1 MKRIYL
7 IIMTV
12 CFLLADAGHTYSR
25 TLNLKAGQLKNLFKT
40 YELDHE
46 RDLTL
51 IGSINGSDLK
61 VLRDWA
67 GDSRT
72 LDLGECRIVAGGEP
86 YYEDYTTENDVL
98 GSYLFGDKEF
108 KRLVLP
114 WTLKKIGDYA
124 ISFCGDSINLPSS
137 LTWLGDYAF
146 VNNNFKELHLPA
158 SLEHIGNA
166 ALNGNISLADVT
178 LDADNPYF
186 VLEDGYLYTRDHSRL
201 LSYFDKISTRTETFT
216 IRPEVRT
223 IDDKAFNFHRTYN
236 ITLNEGLEHIG
247 AYAFRYAL
255 NNIAPHQKKL
265 VIPNS
270 VKYIGEYAFEN
281 CYMDE
286 VIISD
291 NVDSLFNDTFSFC
304 CIDQIHMPAKLKYIG
319 ARALYNNHLDNLV
332 LPEGLETIEHHAF
345 NTLSVD
351 KLVIPESVK
360 FIDEF
365 AFYFP
370 LIKDLE
376 IKAPLDSIPKA
387 AFYSCQALERLVL
400 PPTIKR
406 IGQSAF
412 YECYRLKE
420 CRLPEGL
427 EEIGKGSLA
436 GADHMKEWHIPAT
449 VRKIERA
456 AFAVPN
462 FSSHTVYMYSEEP
475 PAEMDED
482 AFRYWTMEQS
492 VLYVPKGCLDN
503 YREAPW
509 CYFGTVKEF
518 EPTAVASVLRSQ
530 KEVDDHCYDLQG
542 RPVSSDSHGVVIMQ
556 TPDGPRKVMRK

>member
-67 GDSRT
+67 RDSRT

-98 GSYLFGDKEF
+98 GSYLLGDKEF

-146 VNNNFKELHLPA
+146 VNNNFKKLHLPA

>member
-67 GDSRT
+67 RDSRT

>member
-1 MKRIYL
+1 MNYKKDSAFKFSTHFLAVRRKITTFADFFKITLFMKRIYL

-40 YELDHE
+40 YELNHE

-67 GDSRT
+67 DDSST

-146 VNNNFKELHLPA
+146 VNNNFKKLHLPA

-270 VKYIGEYAFEN
+270 VNYIGEYAFEN

-286 VIISD
+286 VVISD

-304 CIDQIHMPAKLKYIG
+304 FIDQIHMPAKLKYIG

-387 AFYSCQALERLVL
+387 AFYSCQDLERLVL
-400 PPTIKR
+400 PPTLKR

-420 CRLPEGL
+420 CKLPEGL
-427 EEIGKGSLA
+427 EEIGKWSLA
-436 GADHMKEWHIPAT
+436 GADRMKEWHIPAT
-449 VRKIERA
+449 VRKIEWA

-492 VLYVPKGCLDN
+492 VLYVPKGCMDN

-509 CYFGTVKEF
+509 CYFG
-518 EPTAVASVLRSQ
+518 
-530 KEVDDHCYDLQG
+530 
-542 RPVSSDSHGVVIMQ
+542 
-556 TPDGPRKVMRK
+556 KVMRK

>member
-67 GDSRT
+67 RDSRT

-86 YYEDYTTENDVL
+86 YNEDYTTENDVL

-146 VNNNFKELHLPA
+146 VNNNFKKLHLPA

-270 VKYIGEYAFEN
+270 VNYIGEYAFEN

>member
-1 MKRIYL
+1 MKRIQFTIL
-7 IIMTV
+7 TA
-12 CFLLADAGHTYSR
+12 CFLLAGTEHTYSR
-25 TLNLKAGQLKNLFKT
+25 TLHLKAGELKNLFKT
-40 YELDHE
+40 YELKYE
-46 RDLTL
+46 KDLTL
-51 IGSINGSDLK
+51 VGTINGSDLK

-67 GDSRT
+67 GDFRT
-72 LDLGECRIVAGGEP
+72 LNLEDCRIVAGGEP
-86 YYEDYTTENDVL
+86 YYEDYTTEDDVL

-108 KRLVLP
+108 KQLVLP

-137 LTWLGDYAF
+137 LTWLGDHAF
-146 VNNNFKELHLPA
+146 TNNNFKKLHLPA
-158 SLEHIGNA
+158 SLDHIGNG
-166 ALNGNISLADVT
+166 ALNGNITLADVT
-178 LDADNPYF
+178 LDPDNPFF

-201 LSYFDKISTRTETFT
+201 LSYFGEISSRVETFT

-270 VKYIGEYAFEN
+270 VNYIGEYAFEN

-304 CIDQIHMPAKLKYIG
+304 FIDQIHMPAKLKYIG
-319 ARALYNNHLDNLV
+319 ARALYNNLLDNLV
-332 LPEGLETIEHHAF
+332 LPEGLETIEQYAF

-365 AFYFP
+365 AFYFT

-387 AFYSCQALERLVL
+387 AFYSCQDLERLVL
-400 PPTIKR
+400 PPTLKR

-420 CRLPEGL
+420 CKLPEGL
-427 EEIGKGSLA
+427 EEIGRWALA
-436 GADHMKEWHIPAT
+436 GADHLKEWHIPAS
-449 VRKIERA
+449 VRKIEWA

-492 VLYVPKGCLDN
+492 VLYVPKGCMDN
-503 YREAPW
+503 YRDAPW
-509 CYFGTVKEF
+509 GYFGTVKEF
-518 EPTAVASVLRSQ
+518 EPTAVAPVLRSQ
-530 KEVDDHCYDLQG
+530 EDKDGRCYDLQG

-556 TPDGPRKVMRK
+556 TADGPRKVMRK

>member
-1 MKRIYL
+1 
-7 IIMTV
+7 MTV

>member
-67 GDSRT
+67 RDSRT

-146 VNNNFKELHLPA
+146 VNNNFKKLHLPA

-387 AFYSCQALERLVL
+387 
-400 PPTIKR
+400 
-406 IGQSAF
+406 G
-412 YECYRLKE
+412 
-420 CRLPEGL
+420 CR
-427 EEIGKGSLA
+427 KG
-436 GADHMKEWHIPAT
+436 W
-449 VRKIERA
+449 RR
-456 AFAVPN
+456 
-462 FSSHTVYMYSEEP
+462 
-475 PAEMDED
+475 
-482 AFRYWTMEQS
+482 
-492 VLYVPKGCLDN
+492 
-503 YREAPW
+503 
-509 CYFGTVKEF
+509 
-518 EPTAVASVLRSQ
+518 
-530 KEVDDHCYDLQG
+530 
-542 RPVSSDSHGVVIMQ
+542 
-556 TPDGPRKVMRK
+556 

>member
-12 CFLLADAGHTYSR
+12 CFLLAYAGHTYSR

-40 YELDHE
+40 YELNHE

-146 VNNNFKELHLPA
+146 VNNNFKKLHLPA

-178 LDADNPYF
+178 LDANNPYF

-270 VKYIGEYAFEN
+270 VNYIGEYAFEN

-304 CIDQIHMPAKLKYIG
+304 FIDNIHMPAKLKYIG

-387 AFYSCQALERLVL
+387 AFYSCQDLERLVL
-400 PPTIKR
+400 PPTLKR

-420 CRLPEGL
+420 CKLPEGL
-427 EEIGKGSLA
+427 EEIGKWSLA
-436 GADHMKEWHIPAT
+436 GADRLKEWHIPAT
-449 VRKIERA
+449 VRKIEWA

-492 VLYVPKGCLDN
+492 VLYVPKGCMDN

>member
-304 CIDQIHMPAKLKYIG
+304 FIDQIHMPAKLKYIG

-387 AFYSCQALERLVL
+387 AFYSCQSLEKLVL

-427 EEIGKGSLA
+427 EEIGKWSLA
-436 GADHMKEWHIPAT
+436 GADRMKEWHIPAT
-449 VRKIERA
+449 VRKIEWA

>member
-1 MKRIYL
+1 MKRIQF
-7 IIMTV
+7 IILTA
-12 CFLLADAGHTYSR
+12 CFLLAGTGHTYSR
-25 TLNLKAGQLKNLFKT
+25 TLNLKAGELKNLFKT
-40 YELDHE
+40 YDLEYE
-46 RDLTL
+46 KDLTL
-51 IGSINGSDLK
+51 VGTINGSDLK

-67 GDSRT
+67 RDFRT
-72 LDLGECRIVAGGEP
+72 LNLEDCRIVAGGEP
-86 YYEDYTTENDVL
+86 YYEDYTTEDDVL

-108 KRLVLP
+108 KQLVLP

-137 LTWLGDYAF
+137 LTWLGDHAF
-146 VNNNFKELHLPA
+146 TNNNFKKLHLPA
-158 SLEHIGNA
+158 SLDHIGNG
-166 ALNGNISLADVT
+166 ALNGNITLADVT
-178 LDADNPYF
+178 LDPDNPFF

-201 LSYFDKISTRTETFT
+201 LSYFGEISSRVETFT

-270 VKYIGEYAFEN
+270 VNYIGEYAFEN

-286 VIISD
+286 VVISD

-304 CIDQIHMPAKLKYIG
+304 FIDQIHMPAKLKYIG
-319 ARALYNNHLDNLV
+319 ARALYNNLLDNLV
-332 LPEGLETIEHHAF
+332 LPEGLETIEQYAF

-365 AFYFP
+365 AFYFT

-387 AFYSCQALERLVL
+387 AFYSCQDLERLVL
-400 PPTIKR
+400 PPTLKR

-420 CRLPEGL
+420 CKLPEGL
-427 EEIGKGSLA
+427 EEIGRWALA
-436 GADHMKEWHIPAT
+436 GADHLKEWHIPAS
-449 VRKIERA
+449 VRKIEWA

-492 VLYVPKGCLDN
+492 VLYVPKGCMDN
-503 YREAPW
+503 YRDAPW

-518 EPTAVASVLRSQ
+518 EPTAVAPVLRSQ
-530 KEVDDHCYDLQG
+530 EDKDGRCYDLQG

-556 TPDGPRKVMRK
+556 TADGPRKVMRK

>member
-1 MKRIYL
+1 MKRIQFTIL
-7 IIMTV
+7 TA
-12 CFLLADAGHTYSR
+12 CFLLAGTEHTYSR
-25 TLNLKAGQLKNLFKT
+25 TLHLKAGELKNLFKT
-40 YELDHE
+40 YELKYE
-46 RDLTL
+46 KDLTL
-51 IGSINGSDLK
+51 VGTINGSDLK

-67 GDSRT
+67 GDFRT
-72 LDLGECRIVAGGEP
+72 LNLEDCRIVAGGEP
-86 YYEDYTTENDVL
+86 YYEDYTTEDDIL

-108 KRLVLP
+108 KQLVLP

-137 LTWLGDYAF
+137 LTWLGDHAF
-146 VNNNFKELHLPA
+146 TNNNFKKLHLPA
-158 SLEHIGNA
+158 SLDHIGNG
-166 ALNGNISLADVT
+166 ALNGNITLADVT
-178 LDADNPYF
+178 LDPDNPFF

-201 LSYFDKISTRTETFT
+201 LSYFGEISSRVETFT

-270 VKYIGEYAFEN
+270 VNYIGEYAFEN

-304 CIDQIHMPAKLKYIG
+304 FIDQIHMPAKLKYIG
-319 ARALYNNHLDNLV
+319 ARALYNNLLDNLV
-332 LPEGLETIEHHAF
+332 LPEGLETIEQYAF

-365 AFYFP
+365 AFYFT

-387 AFYSCQALERLVL
+387 AFYSCQDLERLVL
-400 PPTIKR
+400 PPTLKR

-420 CRLPEGL
+420 CKLPEGL
-427 EEIGKGSLA
+427 EEIGRWALA
-436 GADHMKEWHIPAT
+436 GADHLKEWHIPAS
-449 VRKIERA
+449 VRKIEWA

-492 VLYVPKGCLDN
+492 VLYVPKGCMDN
-503 YREAPW
+503 YRDAPR

-518 EPTAVASVLRSQ
+518 EPTAVAPVLRSQ
-530 KEVDDHCYDLQG
+530 EDKDGRCYDLQG

-556 TPDGPRKVMRK
+556 TADGPRKVMRK

>member
-1 MKRIYL
+1 MKRIQF
-7 IIMTV
+7 IILTA
-12 CFLLADAGHTYSR
+12 CFLLADTGHTYSR
-25 TLNLKAGQLKNLFKT
+25 TLNLKAGELKNLFKT
-40 YELDHE
+40 YDLEYE
-46 RDLTL
+46 KDLTL
-51 IGSINGSDLK
+51 VGTINGSDLK

-67 GDSRT
+67 RDFRT
-72 LDLGECRIVAGGEP
+72 LNLEDCRIVAGGEP
-86 YYEDYTTENDVL
+86 YYEDYTTEDDVL

-108 KRLVLP
+108 KQLVLP

-124 ISFCGDSINLPSS
+124 ISFCGDSINLPTS

-146 VNNNFKELHLPA
+146 VNNNFKKLHLPA
-158 SLEHIGNA
+158 SLDHIGNA
-166 ALNGNISLADVT
+166 ALNGNITLADVT
-178 LDADNPYF
+178 LDPDNPFF

-201 LSYFDKISTRTETFT
+201 LSYFGEISSRVETFT

-270 VKYIGEYAFEN
+270 VNYIGEYAFEN

-286 VIISD
+286 VVISD

-304 CIDQIHMPAKLKYIG
+304 FIDQIHMPAKLKYIG

-332 LPEGLETIEHHAF
+332 LPEGVETIERNAF
-345 NTLSVD
+345 YDLNVD

-360 FIDEF
+360 FLEEF
-365 AFYFP
+365 AFYGCYM
-370 LIKDLE
+370 KDLE

-387 AFYSCQALERLVL
+387 AFYSCQDLKRLVL

-412 YECYRLKE
+412 YECYRMTE
-420 CRLPEGL
+420 CKLPEGL
-427 EEIGKGSLA
+427 EEIGSWALA
-436 GADHMKEWHIPAT
+436 GADHLKEWHIPAS
-449 VRKIERA
+449 VRKIEWA

-492 VLYVPKGCLDN
+492 VLCVPKGCMDN

-509 CYFGTVKEF
+509 SYFGTIKEF
-518 EPTAVASVLRSQ
+518 EPSGVSPVLRTPQDLDSRY
-530 KEVDDHCYDLQG
+530 YDLQG
-542 RPVSSDSHGVVIMQ
+542 RPATPGSHGLRIEV
-556 TPDGPRKVMRK
+556 TPGGARKVVR

>member
-67 GDSRT
+67 RDSRT

-146 VNNNFKELHLPA
+146 VNNNFKKLHLPA

-270 VKYIGEYAFEN
+270 VNYIGEYAFEN

-427 EEIGKGSLA
+427 EEIGKWSLA

>member
-146 VNNNFKELHLPA
+146 VNNNFKKLHLPA

-178 LDADNPYF
+178 LDANNPYF

-223 IDDKAFNFHRTYN
+223 IDDKANGCR
-236 ITLNEGLEHIG
+236 ICS
-247 AYAFRYAL
+247 A
-255 NNIAPHQKKL
+255 Q
-265 VIPNS
+265 
-270 VKYIGEYAFEN
+270 
-281 CYMDE
+281 
-286 VIISD
+286 
-291 NVDSLFNDTFSFC
+291 
-304 CIDQIHMPAKLKYIG
+304 
-319 ARALYNNHLDNLV
+319 
-332 LPEGLETIEHHAF
+332 PEGGGR
-345 NTLSVD
+345 
-351 KLVIPESVK
+351 
-360 FIDEF
+360 
-365 AFYFP
+365 P
-370 LIKDLE
+370 LLRPSGTACIFRFSRRSDYADTRRSKKSNE
-376 IKAPLDSIPKA
+376 
-387 AFYSCQALERLVL
+387 EMRTVN
-400 PPTIKR
+400 KR
-406 IGQSAF
+406 IQNKQNDYQS
-412 YECYRLKE
+412 YGRT
-420 CRLPEGL
+420 
-427 EEIGKGSLA
+427 EE
-436 GADHMKEWHIPAT
+436 
-449 VRKIERA
+449 
-456 AFAVPN
+456 
-462 FSSHTVYMYSEEP
+462 
-475 PAEMDED
+475 
-482 AFRYWTMEQS
+482 
-492 VLYVPKGCLDN
+492 
-503 YREAPW
+503 
-509 CYFGTVKEF
+509 
-518 EPTAVASVLRSQ
+518 
-530 KEVDDHCYDLQG
+530 
-542 RPVSSDSHGVVIMQ
+542 
-556 TPDGPRKVMRK
+556 

>member
-1 MKRIYL
+1 
-7 IIMTV
+7 MTV

-67 GDSRT
+67 RDSRT

-146 VNNNFKELHLPA
+146 VNNNFKKLHLPA

>member
-1 MKRIYL
+1 MKCIQFTIL
-7 IIMTV
+7 TA
-12 CFLLADAGHTYSR
+12 CFLLAGTEHTYSR
-25 TLNLKAGQLKNLFKT
+25 TLHLKAGELKNLFKT
-40 YELDHE
+40 YELKYE
-46 RDLTL
+46 KDLTL
-51 IGSINGSDLK
+51 VGTINGSDLK

-67 GDSRT
+67 GDFRT
-72 LDLGECRIVAGGEP
+72 LNLEDCRIVAGGEP
-86 YYEDYTTENDVL
+86 YYEDYTTEDDVL

-108 KRLVLP
+108 KQLVLP

-124 ISFCGDSINLPSS
+124 ISFCGDSINLPTS

-146 VNNNFKELHLPA
+146 VNNNFKKLHLPA
-158 SLEHIGNA
+158 SLDHIGNA
-166 ALNGNISLADVT
+166 ALNGNITLADVT
-178 LDADNPYF
+178 LDPDNPFF

-201 LSYFDKISTRTETFT
+201 LSYFGEISSRVETFT
-216 IRPEVRT
+216 IRPEVRI

-270 VKYIGEYAFEN
+270 VNYIGEYAFEN

-304 CIDQIHMPAKLKYIG
+304 FIDQIHMPAKLKYIG

-332 LPEGLETIEHHAF
+332 LPEGVETIERNAF
-345 NTLSVD
+345 YDLNVD

-360 FIDEF
+360 FLEEF
-365 AFYFP
+365 AFYGCYM
-370 LIKDLE
+370 KDLE

-387 AFYSCQALERLVL
+387 AFYSCQDLKRLVL

-412 YECYRLKE
+412 YECYRMTE
-420 CRLPEGL
+420 CKLPEGL
-427 EEIGKGSLA
+427 EEIGSWALS
-436 GADHMKEWHIPAT
+436 GADNLKEWHIPAS
-449 VRKIERA
+449 VRKIEWA

-492 VLYVPKGCLDN
+492 VLCVPKGCMDN

-509 CYFGTVKEF
+509 SYFGTIKEF
-518 EPTAVASVLRSQ
+518 EPSGVSPVLRTPQDLDSRY
-530 KEVDDHCYDLQG
+530 YDLQG
-542 RPVSSDSHGVVIMQ
+542 RPATPGSHGLRIEV
-556 TPDGPRKVMRK
+556 TPGGARKVVR

>member
-40 YELDHE
+40 YELNHE

-146 VNNNFKELHLPA
+146 VNNNFKKLHLPA

-255 NNIAPHQKKL
+255 NNIAPHQEKL

-286 VIISD
+286 VVISD

-304 CIDQIHMPAKLKYIG
+304 FIDNIHMPSKLKYIG

-387 AFYSCQALERLVL
+387 AFYSCQSLEKLVL

-427 EEIGKGSLA
+427 EEIGKWSLA
-436 GADHMKEWHIPAT
+436 GADRMKEWHIPAT
-449 VRKIERA
+449 VRKIEWA

>member
-67 GDSRT
+67 RDSRT

-146 VNNNFKELHLPA
+146 VNNNFKKLHLPA

-236 ITLNEGLEHIG
+236 ITLNDGLEHIG

-270 VKYIGEYAFEN
+270 VNYIGEYAFEN

>member
-67 GDSRT
+67 RDSRT

-146 VNNNFKELHLPA
+146 VNNNFKKLHLPA

-270 VKYIGEYAFEN
+270 VNYIGEYAFEN

>member
-1 MKRIYL
+1 MKRIQF
-7 IIMTV
+7 IILTA
-12 CFLLADAGHTYSR
+12 CFLLAGTEHTYSR
-25 TLNLKAGQLKNLFKT
+25 TLHLKAGELKNLFKT
-40 YELDHE
+40 YELKYE
-46 RDLTL
+46 KDLTL
-51 IGSINGSDLK
+51 VGTINGSDLK

-67 GDSRT
+67 RDFRT
-72 LDLGECRIVAGGEP
+72 LNLEDCRIVAGGEP
-86 YYEDYTTENDVL
+86 YYENYTTEDDVL

-108 KRLVLP
+108 KQLVLP

-124 ISFCGDSINLPSS
+124 ISFCGDSINLPTS
-137 LTWLGDYAF
+137 LTWLGDHAF
-146 VNNNFKELHLPA
+146 TNNNFKKLHLPA
-158 SLEHIGNA
+158 SLDHIGNG
-166 ALNGNISLADVT
+166 ALNGNITLADVT
-178 LDADNPYF
+178 LDPDNPFF

-201 LSYFDKISTRTETFT
+201 LSYFGEISSRAETFT
-216 IRPEVRT
+216 IRPEVRI

-270 VKYIGEYAFEN
+270 VNYIGEYAFEN

-304 CIDQIHMPAKLKYIG
+304 FIDQIHMPAKLKYIG

-332 LPEGLETIEHHAF
+332 MPEGVETIERNAF
-345 NTLSVD
+345 YDLNVD

-360 FIDEF
+360 FLEEF
-365 AFYFP
+365 AFYGCYM
-370 LIKDLE
+370 KDLE

-387 AFYSCQALERLVL
+387 AFYSCQDLKRLVL

-412 YECYRLKE
+412 YECYRMTE
-420 CRLPEGL
+420 CKLPEGL
-427 EEIGKGSLA
+427 EEIGSWALA
-436 GADHMKEWHIPAT
+436 GADHLKEWHIPAT
-449 VRKIERA
+449 VRKIEWA

-492 VLYVPKGCLDN
+492 VLCVPKGCMDN

-509 CYFGTVKEF
+509 CYFGAVKEF
-518 EPTAVASVLRSQ
+518 EPTAVAPVLRSQ
-530 KEVDDHCYDLQG
+530 EKVDGRCYDLQG
-542 RPVSSDSHGVVIMQ
+542 RPVASDSHGIVIMQ
-556 TPDGPRKVMRK
+556 TPGGPRKVMRK

>member
-40 YELDHE
+40 YELNHE

-146 VNNNFKELHLPA
+146 VNNNFKKLHLPA

-270 VKYIGEYAFEN
+270 VNYIGEYAFEN

-286 VIISD
+286 VVISD

-304 CIDQIHMPAKLKYIG
+304 FIDQIHMPAKLKYIG

-387 AFYSCQALERLVL
+387 AFYSCQDLERLVL
-400 PPTIKR
+400 PPTLKR

-427 EEIGKGSLA
+427 EEIGKWSLA
-436 GADHMKEWHIPAT
+436 GADRMKEWHIPAT
-449 VRKIERA
+449 VRKIEWA

-492 VLYVPKGCLDN
+492 VLYVPKGCMDN

>member
-1 MKRIYL
+1 MKRIQFTIL
-7 IIMTV
+7 TA
-12 CFLLADAGHTYSR
+12 CFLLAGTEHTYSR
-25 TLNLKAGQLKNLFKT
+25 TLHLKAGELKNLFKT
-40 YELDHE
+40 YELKYE
-46 RDLTL
+46 KDLTL
-51 IGSINGSDLK
+51 VGTINGSDLK

-67 GDSRT
+67 GDFRT
-72 LDLGECRIVAGGEP
+72 LNLEDCRIVAGGEP
-86 YYEDYTTENDVL
+86 YYEDYTTEDDVL

-108 KRLVLP
+108 KQLVLP

-137 LTWLGDYAF
+137 LTWLGDHAF
-146 VNNNFKELHLPA
+146 TNNNFKKLHLPA
-158 SLEHIGNA
+158 SLDHIGNG
-166 ALNGNISLADVT
+166 ALNGNITLADVT
-178 LDADNPYF
+178 LDPDNPFF
-186 VLEDGYLYTRDHSRL
+186 VLEDEIGSRV
-201 LSYFDKISTRTETFT
+201 ETFT

-270 VKYIGEYAFEN
+270 VNYIGEYAFEN

-304 CIDQIHMPAKLKYIG
+304 FIDQIHMPAKLKYIG

-332 LPEGLETIEHHAF
+332 LPEGVETIERNAF
-345 NTLSVD
+345 YDLNVD

-360 FIDEF
+360 FLEEF
-365 AFYFP
+365 AFYGCYM
-370 LIKDLE
+370 KDLE

-387 AFYSCQALERLVL
+387 AFYSCQDLKRLVL

-412 YECYRLKE
+412 YECYRMTE
-420 CRLPEGL
+420 CKLPEGL
-427 EEIGKGSLA
+427 EEIGSWALS
-436 GADHMKEWHIPAT
+436 GADHLKEWHIPAS
-449 VRKIERA
+449 VRKIEWA

-492 VLYVPKGCLDN
+492 VLYVPKGCMDN
-503 YREAPW
+503 YRDAPW
-509 CYFGTVKEF
+509 CYFGTVREF
-518 EPTAVASVLRSQ
+518 EPTAVAPVLRSQ
-530 KEVDDHCYDLQG
+530 EMVDGSCYDLQG
-542 RPVSSDSHGVVIMQ
+542 RPVASDSHGIVIMQ
-556 TPDGPRKVMRK
+556 TPGGPRKVLRK

>member
-1 MKRIYL
+1 
-7 IIMTV
+7 MTV

-67 GDSRT
+67 RDSRT

>member
-40 YELDHE
+40 YELNHE

-146 VNNNFKELHLPA
+146 VNNNFKKLHLPA

-178 LDADNPYF
+178 LDANNPYF

-201 LSYFDKISTRTETFT
+201 LSYFDKIGTRTETFT

-270 VKYIGEYAFEN
+270 VNYIGEYAFEN

-304 CIDQIHMPAKLKYIG
+304 FIDQIHMPAKLKYIG

-387 AFYSCQALERLVL
+387 AFYSCQDLERLVL
-400 PPTIKR
+400 PPTLKR

-427 EEIGKGSLA
+427 EEIGKWSLA
-436 GADHMKEWHIPAT
+436 GADRMKEWHIPAT
-449 VRKIERA
+449 VRKIEWA

-492 VLYVPKGCLDN
+492 VLYVPKGCMDN

-530 KEVDDHCYDLQG
+530 KEVDDHFYDLQG